1 MEDFATPLS
10 HLAEIV
16 QEVQQVCK
24 KERECVCIHKSHFF
38 RETLPLIQTTLFNRE
53 VFFKWAQLFWLTALA
68 IIFEMIDY
76 VKSW

>member
-16 QEVQQVCK
+16 QEVQQLCK

-38 RETLPLIQTTLFNRE
+38 RELSLSSKRPYLIEKFSLSEPNCFG
-53 VFFKWAQLFWLTALA
+53 
-68 IIFEMIDY
+68 
-76 VKSW
+76 